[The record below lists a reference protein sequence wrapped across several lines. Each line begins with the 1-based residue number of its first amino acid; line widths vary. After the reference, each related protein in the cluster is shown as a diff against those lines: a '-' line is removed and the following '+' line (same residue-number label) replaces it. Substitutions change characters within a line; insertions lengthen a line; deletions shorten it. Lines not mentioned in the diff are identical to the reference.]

1 MMQQFDFDHRS
12 PATNQLLAASLHVLT
27 ALRSYPHVLLSVP
40 IHVHQQLEPADYG
53 KIIYDLLSANY
64 TDLEKRLKI
73 QVHQDSHFSISTH
86 PAGAQ
91 HEVP

>member
-1 MMQQFDFDHRS
+1 MQQFDFDHRS
-12 PATNQLLAASLHVLT
+12 PANNQLLAASLHVLS
-27 ALRSYPHVLLSVP
+27 ALRSCPHIFLSVP

-64 TDLEKRLKI
+64 PDLEKRLTI
-73 QVHQDSHFSISTH
+73 QVHQDAHFFISTH